1 MSSNLIGPI
10 SFIKKFRI
18 FDIVTPPKSLHMHK
32 KYTIILAA
40 GFFLFSAIFVVDFYF
55 FNDLYFSGIAA
66 ILLIVLGMSFFIMQD
81 ARYLPEIGV
90 SLQDDAKGIL
100 VINHGNDA
108 AIGIHVV
115 IVPHNIEFD
124 IVSLAAD
131 GRYEYPLPAMLNEAK
146 AVATYQNSEGFKYS
160 QTFRLSAL
168 GKSDDDLLKPALPLF
183 KWK

>member
-1 MSSNLIGPI
+1 MDKRS
-10 SFIKKFRI
+10 
-18 FDIVTPPKSLHMHK
+18 V
-32 KYTIILAA
+32 IILTA
-40 GFFLFSAIFVVDFYF
+40 GFVVCLILIFINFYLGAIAGV
-55 FNDLYFSGIAA
+55 
-66 ILLIVLGMSFFIMQD
+66 LLIVLGMSFFIMQD

-100 VINHGNDA
+100 VINHGNDVA
-108 AIGIHVV
+108 VGIHVA

-124 IVSLAAD
+124 VISLAAD
-131 GRYEYPLPAMLNEAK
+131 GRFEYPLAAMLTEAK